1 MRFLSDFSRISRFLI
16 VFFQCLLEDAP
27 DKGRTILPINY
38 LQLPEG
44 SDLSRSAAVHLEL
57 EDIFERC

>member
-1 MRFLSDFSRISRFLI
+1 M
-16 VFFQCLLEDAP
+16 FFQCLLEDAP

-57 EDIFERC
+57 EDIFERCYIQELIL